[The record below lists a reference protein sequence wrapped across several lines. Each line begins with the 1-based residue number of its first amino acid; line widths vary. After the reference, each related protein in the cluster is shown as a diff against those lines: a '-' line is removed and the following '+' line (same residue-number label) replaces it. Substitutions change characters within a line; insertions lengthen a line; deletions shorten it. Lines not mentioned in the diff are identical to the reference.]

1 MTIEKPIMISNIRW
15 IMYLMVGFIIALG
28 ILIFKLVGLDKLISN
43 FNESHIA
50 FGLIFMFLI
59 GLFFILPL
67 ILLLFLKKIKIFK
80 SRLVISYPF
89 RLKSQVVEFVN
100 IDSFKTYEGNARGI
114 TFTEICIKLKNDN
127 KIKFNS
133 IANTNFK
140 KCISTLTKNIK
151 NE

>member
-28 ILIFKLVGLDKLISN
+28 ILIFKLVGLDKLVSH
-43 FNESHIA
+43 FNDSPIA
-50 FGLIFMFLI
+50 FGLTLMFLI

-89 RLKSQVVEFVN
+89 RLKSQIVDFVN

-114 TFTEICIKLKNDN
+114 SFTEICIKLKNDN
-127 KIKFNS
+127 SIKFNS
-133 IANTNFK
+133 ISNTNFK
-140 KCISTLTKNIK
+140 KCISTLTKNIG

>member
-1 MTIEKPIMISNIRW
+1 MNKEQPILISNIRW

-28 ILIFKLVGLDKLISN
+28 ILIFKLVGLDKMISN
-43 FNESHIA
+43 FNDSPVS
-50 FGLIFMFLI
+50 FGLTLTFLI

-89 RLKSQVVEFVN
+89 RLKRQIVDFAN
-100 IDSFKTYEGNARGI
+100 IDSFKTYEGDARGI

-133 IANTNFK
+133 ISNTNFK
-140 KCISTLTKNIK
+140 KCISTLAKNLK
-151 NE
+151 K